1 MKLLKHEKARIA
13 PSISDVVKHI
23 KYVVDLV
30 GIDHVGIGS
39 DYDGVEIMPTGLEN
53 VTKLPFLTKKLI
65 EHGYTIRE
73 VRKILGDNFKRIL
86 RRSVSKV
93 MSTSTILYKNNL
105 RTEATHTASGQVIL
119 TDAPI
124 DNNGKGEAFSPTDL
138 VATALTSCMITIIA
152 IAAEKNNIDVSKT
165 SANVKKIIDFKSQNN

>member
-1 MKLLKHEKARIA
+1 
-13 PSISDVVKHI
+13 
-23 KYVVDLV
+23 
-30 GIDHVGIGS
+30 
-39 DYDGVEIMPTGLEN
+39 
-53 VTKLPFLTKKLI
+53 
-65 EHGYTIRE
+65 
-73 VRKILGDNFKRIL
+73 
-86 RRSVSKV
+86 

-138 VATALTSCMITIIA
+138 IATALASCMITIIA

-165 SANVKKIIDFKSQNN
+165 SANVKKIMGANPRTISDIVIEIKMSKYLAQKDRIRLEKAALACPVHKSLHPDMKKEITFTYI